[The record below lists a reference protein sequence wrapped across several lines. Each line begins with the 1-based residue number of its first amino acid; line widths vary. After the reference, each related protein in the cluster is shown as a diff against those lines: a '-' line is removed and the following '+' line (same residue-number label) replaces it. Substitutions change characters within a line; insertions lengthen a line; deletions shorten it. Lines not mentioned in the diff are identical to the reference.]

1 MKDGPEDS
9 EGVYEYGEQ
18 TYRLEEAASG
28 IWSVYLDDTY
38 LGVLRVPAPEEDES
52 GPHYTARVAGEEH
65 DNDGEVMDDW
75 QAALDLLIEIS
86 TE

>member
-1 MKDGPEDS
+1 MEDGPEDA
-9 EGVYEYGEQ
+9 EGVYEYGGQ

-28 IWSVYLDDTY
+28 IWSVYLDDTH
-38 LGVLRVPAPEEDES
+38 LGVLRVAEPEADES
-52 GPHYTARVAGEEH
+52 GHHYTARVAGEEH

-75 QAALDLLIEIS
+75 RAALDLLIEIS

>member
-1 MKDGPEDS
+1 MEDGPGDA
-9 EGVYEYGEQ
+9 EGVYECAGQ

-38 LGVLRVPAPEEDES
+38 LGVLRVPEPEEDES
-52 GPHYTARVAGEEH
+52 GHHYTARVAGEEH

-75 QAALDLLIEIS
+75 QAALDLSIEIS

>member
-1 MKDGPEDS
+1 MEEGPGDA
-9 EGVYEYGEQ
+9 EGVYECAGQ

-38 LGVLRVPAPEEDES
+38 LGVLRVPEPEEDES
-52 GPHYTARVAGEEH
+52 GPHYTARVASEEH

>member
-1 MKDGPEDS
+1 MEDGPGDAD
-9 EGVYEYGEQ
+9 GVYEYGGH

-38 LGVLRVPAPEEDES
+38 LGVIRVPEPEDDES
-52 GPHYTARVAGEEH
+52 GPLYTSRVAGEEH
-65 DNDGEVMDDW
+65 EIDGEVMDDW

>member
-1 MKDGPEDS
+1 MEDGPGDA
-9 EGVYEYGEQ
+9 EGVYECAGQ

-38 LGVLRVPAPEEDES
+38 LGVLRVPEPEADES
-52 GPHYTARVAGEEH
+52 GHHYTARVAGEEH
-65 DNDGEVMDDW
+65 EIDGEVMDDW
-75 QAALDLLIEIS
+75 QAALDLSIEIS